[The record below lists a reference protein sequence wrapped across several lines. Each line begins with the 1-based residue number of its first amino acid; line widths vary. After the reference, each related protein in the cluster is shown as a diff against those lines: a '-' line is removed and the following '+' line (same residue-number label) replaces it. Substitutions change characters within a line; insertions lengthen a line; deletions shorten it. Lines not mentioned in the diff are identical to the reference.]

1 MDNSKTS
8 EADDKIIQLE
18 QHIKI
23 LQIQLQSQ
31 KLIIQAIISSIPEAE
46 AVLEQYQQLIDDYE
60 NISHKK
66 LPNLLICC

>member
-31 KLIIQAIISSIPEAE
+31 KLIIQAIISSTPEAE
-46 AVLEQYQQLIDDYE
+46 ALLEQYQQLIDDYE